1 LAVFIPETA
10 PAIRAG
16 GRGTRGRLIHPAGLF
31 PGLLGL
37 AGAWGMAGYLA
48 FVALHARNI
57 GLGGAGTPLAI
68 YSLIV
73 VALRIVG
80 ARFPDRFG
88 AVRLSGTALVLTA
101 VGLAICGVVPTE
113 AGLLA
118 GTVVYSIG
126 VAFMF
131 PAVIAMAVNRVD
143 PEERGSVVGTTS
155 AFLDA
160 GFGIAPIILGLVAER
175 SGYPGTFLVSAVVS
189 ALGAGLLIARRQS
202 VGASG
207 RAGMEAA

>member
-1 LAVFIPETA
+1 M
-10 PAIRAG
+10 
-16 GRGTRGRLIHPAGLF
+16 IHPAGLF
-31 PGLLGL
+31 PGLLVL